1 MRAKDWV
8 PAPTSF
14 HQMIPNNKQFNFKSS
29 LVVSFSFR
37 SQMFKE
43 PFNWSNFQGF
53 SSSHPL
59 KQEKR
64 REGES
69 AGAGHV
75 DPRVSEVSKKLVE
88 GEGRK
93 MKLKTS

>member
-14 HQMIPNNKQFNFKSS
+14 HQMIPNNKQFKINSS

-37 SQMFKE
+37 SQMFKK
-43 PFNWSNFQGF
+43 PFNWSNCQGL
-53 SSSHPL
+53 SSSHPF

-64 REGES
+64 RGGES

-75 DPRVSEVSKKLVE
+75 DPSL
-88 GEGRK
+88 GRGAEK
-93 MKLKTS
+93 